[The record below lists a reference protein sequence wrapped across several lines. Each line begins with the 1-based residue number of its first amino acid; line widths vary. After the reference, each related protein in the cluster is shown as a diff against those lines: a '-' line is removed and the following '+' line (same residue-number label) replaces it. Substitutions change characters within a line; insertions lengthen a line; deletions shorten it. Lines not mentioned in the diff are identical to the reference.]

1 MFSSFFIKNPV
12 FSAVASIII
21 VLAGIASMIN
31 LPIEQYPRVIPPQII
46 VSTSYSGASADTLAK
61 TVAAPLEEQINGAK
75 NMLYMNSVS
84 EDSGRVAINVFF
96 EVGTD
101 ADSAKIDVNNRVQAA
116 LSKLPEQVQRQGVN
130 VRERSPSMLQV
141 IMLYS
146 PDNMYDTTYLSNY
159 ALMNIVDDLK
169 RINGVGDA
177 TIFGQKDYAIR
188 VWIDPLKLSKYSLTT
203 SDVANAIKEQNNQYS
218 AGKIAQEP
226 IKDKQMFTYTIQT
239 PQRLSDP
246 SQFSE
251 IIIRANKDGSSLKLK
266 DVATIEL
273 GSSSYEVSTKLND
286 APAMPIAIFLQS
298 GANALDT
305 AKAVEKVLENSK
317 KYFPAGLEYKIPY
330 DSTAFVEISIK
341 EVAKTFIE
349 AILLVIAI
357 IFLFLQNWRATLIP
371 ILAVPVS
378 IIGAFAG
385 MYMLGFSIN
394 LLTLFGLVLAIGIVV
409 DDAIIVIENVERHI
423 SEGMNPKEAS
433 FQAMKEVSSALIA
446 IILVLSAVFIPVAFM
461 GGLTGEMYRQ
471 FAITIVISI
480 IISGFVALTLTP
492 SLCAT
497 ILKKEHKEAKG
508 FFKWFNNFFDK
519 ATRGYSA
526 LVKKTI
532 RFSFI
537 SILLFGGLIF
547 VSYDMFKAMKTG
559 LVPQED
565 QGTIFLFSYNP
576 AGASLSRTETLAS
589 ELNKIILADKNVKD
603 VISLAGLDLTTSSQ
617 RTHAAATIIKLNS
630 WDERTQP
637 DQHAN
642 AILNRLKGQVMRTSD
657 GFSFGVLPPP
667 IMGMS
672 LAGGFEMYVQDRSG
686 GNIVELGNYVNQ
698 IIQKASQRPE
708 LTGVRT
714 TLNAN
719 IPQYKMSVDIQK
731 AKAKG
736 VNVAE
741 IYTTLNATLGSYYV
755 NDFTLYGRTYKVN
768 LQAEDKYRKDVED
781 LKYIFVKGANNELI
795 PIDSLVT
802 INKVVGADL
811 IERFNLFQAAKIS
824 GQPANGYS
832 SGDSLKAIEEVANEV
847 LPQGYT
853 ISWIGTAYQEKQIS
867 SSSAQAFIFGL
878 VLLFLILAAQ
888 YGRWLLPVS
897 VVLAVPFAIFGAI
910 VATQLRGLENDIYF
924 QIGLLVLA
932 GLAAKNAILIVE
944 FALQKQ
950 KEGMPLVEAA
960 LEAAK
965 IRLRPIIMTSMAFT
979 LGVIPLAISS
989 GAGAASRHAIGTG
1002 VIGGMLA
1009 ATFIAIIFIPLF
1021 YILVS
1026 RLSPEKKEEKENIKE
1041 EI

>member
-12 FSAVASIII
+12 FSAVVSIII
-21 VLAGIASMIN
+21 VIAGLASMIN

-46 VSTSYSGASADTLAK
+46 VSASYPGASADTLAK

-84 EDSGRVAINVFF
+84 EDSGKVAINVFF
-96 EVGTD
+96 EVGTNPD
-101 ADSAKIDVNNRVQAA
+101 DAKIDVNNRVQAA

-146 PDNMYDTTYLSNY
+146 PDNTHNITYLSNY

-177 TIFGQKDYAIR
+177 TIFGAKDYAIR
-188 VWIDPLKLSKYSLTT
+188 VWIDPLKLSKYKLTT
-203 SDVANAIKEQNNQYS
+203 TDIINVIKEQNNQYS

-226 IKDKQMFTYTIQT
+226 IADKQMFTYTIQT

-246 SQFSE
+246 LEFSE
-251 IIIRANKDGSSLKLK
+251 IIIRANEDGSSLKLK
-266 DVATIEL
+266 DVANIEL
-273 GSSSYEVSTKLND
+273 GSSSYDMVTKLNN
-286 APAMPIAIFLQS
+286 APAIPVGIFLQS
-298 GANALDT
+298 GANALET
-305 AKAVEKVLENSK
+305 AKAVKKSLENSTK
-317 KYFPAGLEYKIPY
+317 NFPAGLEYKIPY
-330 DSTAFVEISIK
+330 DSTDFVEISIK
-341 EVAKTFIE
+341 EVAKTFVE
-349 AILLVIAI
+349 AIILVILI

-385 MYMLGFSIN
+385 MYALGFSIN

-409 DDAIIVIENVERHI
+409 DDAIIVIENVERHM
-423 SEGMNPKEAS
+423 SEGMTPKEAS

-497 ILKKEHKEAKG
+497 ILKDNHKKPQG
-508 FFKWFNNFFDK
+508 FFKWFNNMFDK
-519 ATRGYSA
+519 ATNGYSY

-532 RFSFI
+532 RFSLI

-547 VSYDMFKAMKTG
+547 ISYDMFKAMKTG

-565 QGTIFLFSYNP
+565 QGTIFMFSYNP
-576 AGASLSRTETLAS
+576 PGSSLSRTEDFTN
-589 ELNKIILADKNVKD
+589 ELNKIIFKD
-603 VISLAGLDLTTSSQ
+603 PNIKDIITLTGLDLTTSSQ
-617 RTHAAATIIKLNS
+617 RTHAATTIVKLNP
-630 WDERTQP
+630 WDDRTAP
-637 DQHAN
+637 DQHAS
-642 AILNRLKGQVMRTSD
+642 AILKRLNAQSMGTSD
-657 GFSFGVLPPP
+657 GFTFGVLPPA

-672 LAGGFEMYVQDRSG
+672 IAGGFEMYVQNRSG
-686 GNIVELGNYVNQ
+686 ASINELGTYVNQ
-698 IIQKASQRPE
+698 IIQKAATRPE
-708 LTGVRT
+708 LMGVRT

-736 VNVAE
+736 VNVAD
-741 IYTTLNATLGSYYV
+741 IYSTLNATLGSYYV
-755 NDFTLYGRTYKVN
+755 NDFSLYGRTYKVN
-768 LQAEDKYRKDVED
+768 LQALSEYRKDVED
-781 LKYIFVKGANNELI
+781 LKFIFVKGNNEELI
-795 PIDSLVT
+795 PIDSLVK
-802 INKVVGADL
+802 IDKVVGADL
-811 IERFNLFQAAKIS
+811 VERFNLFQAAKIS
-824 GQPANGYS
+824 GQPGAGYS
-832 SGDSLKAIEEVANEV
+832 SGDALNAIEEVANEI
-847 LPQGYT
+847 LPEGYT
-853 ISWIGTAYQEKQIS
+853 ISWVGTAYQEKQIS
-867 SSSAQAFIFGL
+867 SSSAQAFIFGI

-888 YGRWLLPVS
+888 YGRWLLPIS

-950 KEGMPLVEAA
+950 KEGMELVDAA

-965 IRLRPIIMTSMAFT
+965 IRLRPIIMTSLAFT

-989 GAGAASRHAIGTG
+989 GAGAASRHSIGTG

-1009 ATFIAIIFIPLF
+1009 ATFIAIVFIPLF
-1021 YILVS
+1021 YVLVS
-1026 RLSPEKKEEKENIKE
+1026 KISPEKKEEKEE
-1041 EI
+1041 S

>member
-853 ISWIGTAYQEKQIS
+853 ISWVGTAYQEKQIS

>member
-12 FSAVASIII
+12 FSAVVSIII
-21 VLAGIASMIN
+21 VLAGIVSMIN

-46 VSTSYSGASADTLAK
+46 VSTSYPGASADTLAK

-84 EDSGRVAINVFF
+84 EDSGRVGINVFF

-146 PDNMYDTTYLSNY
+146 PDNMFDTTYLSNY

-203 SDVANAIKEQNNQYS
+203 NDIANAIKEQNNQYS

-226 IKDKQMFTYTIQT
+226 IKEKQMFTYTIQT

-246 SQFSE
+246 LEFGE

-266 DVATIEL
+266 DVSTVEL
-273 GSSSYEVSTKLND
+273 GSSSYEVSPKLNN
-286 APAMPIAIFLQS
+286 APAIPIGIFLQS

-305 AKAVEKVLENSK
+305 AKAVEKVLETSK

-330 DSTAFVEISIK
+330 DSTEFVEISIK
-341 EVAKTFIE
+341 EVAITFAE
-349 AILLVIAI
+349 AILLVILI
-357 IFLFLQNWRATLIP
+357 IYLFLQNWRATLIP
-371 ILAVPVS
+371 ILAVPIS

-409 DDAIIVIENVERHI
+409 DDAIIVIENVERHMK
-423 SEGMNPKEAS
+423 EGMKPREAS

-480 IISGFVALTLTP
+480 VISGFVALTLTP
-492 SLCAT
+492 SLCAS
-497 ILKKEHKEAKG
+497 ILKDNHKEPRG

-526 LVKKTI
+526 LVKKSI
-532 RFSFI
+532 KFSFF

-547 VSYDMFKAMKTG
+547 VSYDMFKSMKTG

-576 AGASLSRTETLAS
+576 PGASLSRTEALTD
-589 ELNKIILADKNVKD
+589 EINKIVLANENVKD
-603 VISLAGLDLTTSSQ
+603 VITLAGLDFATFSQ
-617 RTHAAATIIKLNS
+617 RTHAAATIVKLNS
-630 WDERTQP
+630 WDDRKMPE
-637 DQHAN
+637 QHAE
-642 AILNRLKGQVMRTSD
+642 AILQKFKGQVMGTSD

-672 LAGGFEMYVQDRSG
+672 ISGGFEMYVQDRSG
-686 GNIVELGNYVNQ
+686 GNINDLGSYVNK
-698 IIQKASQRPE
+698 IIEKASSRPE
-708 LTGVRT
+708 LMAVRT

-719 IPQYKMSVDIQK
+719 IPQFKMDVDIEK

-741 IYTTLNATLGSYYV
+741 IYSTLNATLGSYYV
-755 NDFTLYGRTYKVN
+755 NDFSLYGRTYKVN
-768 LQAEDKYRKDVED
+768 LQAEDKYRKDIDD
-781 LKYIFVKGANNELI
+781 LKYIFVKGSNEELI
-795 PIDSLVT
+795 PIDSL
-802 INKVVGADL
+802 ISIKKVVGADL
-811 IERFNLFQAAKIS
+811 VERFNLFQAAKVS
-824 GQPANGYS
+824 GQPAPGYS
-832 SGDSLKAIEEVANEV
+832 SGDALTAIEEVATEI

-853 ISWIGTAYQEKQIS
+853 ISWVGTAYQEKQIS
-867 SSSAQAFIFGL
+867 NSSAQAFIFGMI
-878 VLLFLILAAQ
+878 LLFLILAAQ

-897 VVLAVPFAIFGAI
+897 VILAVPFAIFGAI

-960 LEAAK
+960 IEAAK
-965 IRLRPIIMTSMAFT
+965 IRLRPIIMTSLAFT

-989 GAGAASRHAIGTG
+989 GAGAASRHSLGTG

-1009 ATFIAIIFIPLF
+1009 ATFIAVVFIPLF
-1021 YILVS
+1021 YVLIS
-1026 RLSPEKKEEKENIKE
+1026 KLSPEKYEEKKEEEN
-1041 EI
+1041 

>member
-12 FSAVASIII
+12 FSAVVSIII
-21 VLAGIASMIN
+21 VLAGLAAMMN

-46 VSTSYSGASADTLAK
+46 VSTNYPGASADTLAK

-84 EDSGRVAINVFF
+84 EDSGKVAINVFF

-130 VRERSPSMLQV
+130 VREISPSMLQV

-146 PDNMYDTTYLSNY
+146 PENTHDITYLSNY

-177 TIFGQKDYAIR
+177 TIFGAKDYAIR
-188 VWIDPLKLSKYSLTT
+188 IWIDPLKLSKYKLTT
-203 SDVANAIKEQNNQYS
+203 SDVISVIKEQNNQYS

-226 IKDKQMFTYTIQT
+226 IKEKQMFTYTIQT
-239 PQRLSDP
+239 PERLSDP
-246 SQFSE
+246 LQFSE
-251 IIIRANKDGSSLKLK
+251 IIIKANEDGSSLKLK
-266 DVATIEL
+266 DVANIEL
-273 GSSSYEVSTKLND
+273 GSSSYDMVTKLND
-286 APAMPIAIFLQS
+286 APAIPVAIFLQS
-298 GANALDT
+298 GANALET
-305 AKAVEKVLENSK
+305 ARAVEKVLLESK
-317 KYFPAGLEYKIPY
+317 KNFPAGLEYKIPY
-330 DSTAFVEISIK
+330 DSTTFVEISIK

-349 AILLVIAI
+349 AIALVILI

-385 MYMLGFSIN
+385 MYALGFSIN

-409 DDAIIVIENVERHI
+409 DDAIIVIENVERHM
-423 SEGMNPKEAS
+423 SEGMTPKQAS
-433 FQAMKEVSSALIA
+433 FTAMKEVSSALIA
-446 IILVLSAVFIPVAFM
+446 IVLVLSAVFIPVAFM

-480 IISGFVALTLTP
+480 VISGFVALTLTP

-497 ILKKEHKEAKG
+497 ILKDNHTKPQG
-508 FFKWFNNFFDK
+508 FFKWFNTFFDK
-519 ATRGYSA
+519 ATNGYSF

-532 RFSFI
+532 RFSLI

-547 VSYDMFKAMKTG
+547 ISYDMFKSMKTG

-565 QGTIFLFSYNP
+565 QGTIFMFSYNP
-576 AGASLSRTETLAS
+576 PGASLSRTEAFTS
-589 ELNKIILADKNVKD
+589 ELNKLISTDKNIKD
-603 VISLAGLDLTTSSQ
+603 IITLAGLDLTTSSQ
-617 RTHAAATIIKLNS
+617 RTHAAATIVKLNH
-630 WDERTQP
+630 WDDRTAP
-637 DQHAN
+637 EQHAS
-642 AILNRLKGQVMRTSD
+642 AILARLNAQAMKTSD
-657 GFSFGVLPPP
+657 GFTIGVLPPP

-672 LAGGFEMYVQDRSG
+672 IAGGFEMYVQNRSG
-686 GNIVELGNYVNQ
+686 GSINELGTYVNQ
-698 IIQKASQRPE
+698 IIQKAATRPE
-708 LTGVRT
+708 LMGVRT

-719 IPQYKMSVDIQK
+719 IPQYKMNVDIQK

-736 VNVAE
+736 VNVAD
-741 IYTTLNATLGSYYV
+741 IYATLNATLGSYYV
-755 NDFTLYGRTYKVN
+755 NDFSLYGRTYKVN
-768 LQAEDKYRKDVED
+768 LQAESQYRKDVED
-781 LKYIFVKGANNELI
+781 LKFIFVKGNNEELI
-795 PIDSLVT
+795 PINSLVK
-802 INKVVGADL
+802 IDKVVGADL
-811 IERFNLFQAAKIS
+811 IERFNLFQAAKVS
-824 GQPANGYS
+824 GQPGVGYS
-832 SGDSLKAIEEVANEV
+832 SGDALKAIEEVSKEI
-847 LPQGYT
+847 LPEGYT
-853 ISWIGTAYQEKQIS
+853 ISWVGTAYQEKQIS
-867 SSSAQAFIFGL
+867 SSSSQAMIFGL

-888 YGRWLLPVS
+888 YGRWLLPIS

-910 VATQLRGLENDIYF
+910 VATTLRGLENDIYF

-950 KEGMPLVEAA
+950 KEGMALVDAA

-965 IRLRPIIMTSMAFT
+965 IRLRPIIMTSLAFT
-979 LGVIPLAISS
+979 LGVIPLVISS
-989 GAGAASRHAIGTG
+989 GAGAASRHSIGTG
-1002 VIGGMLA
+1002 VVGGMLA

-1026 RLSPEKKEEKENIKE
+1026 KISPEKKQTKE
-1041 EI
+1041 EEI

>member
-12 FSAVASIII
+12 FSAVVSIII
-21 VLAGIASMIN
+21 VIAGLASMIN

-46 VSTSYSGASADTLAK
+46 VSASYPGASADTLAK

-84 EDSGRVAINVFF
+84 EDSGKVAINVFF
-96 EVGTD
+96 EVGTNPD
-101 ADSAKIDVNNRVQAA
+101 DAKIDVNNRVQAA

-146 PDNMYDTTYLSNY
+146 PDNTHNITYLSNY

-177 TIFGQKDYAIR
+177 TIFGAKDYAIR
-188 VWIDPLKLSKYSLTT
+188 VWIDPLKLSKYKLTT
-203 SDVANAIKEQNNQYS
+203 TDIINVIKEQNNQYS

-226 IKDKQMFTYTIQT
+226 IADKQMFTYTIQT

-246 SQFSE
+246 LEFSE
-251 IIIRANKDGSSLKLK
+251 IIIRANEDGSSLKLK
-266 DVATIEL
+266 DVANIEL
-273 GSSSYEVSTKLND
+273 GSSSYDMVTKLNN
-286 APAMPIAIFLQS
+286 APAIPVGIFLQS
-298 GANALDT
+298 GANALET
-305 AKAVEKVLENSK
+305 AKAVKKSLENSTK
-317 KYFPAGLEYKIPY
+317 NFPAGLEYKIPY
-330 DSTAFVEISIK
+330 DSTDFVEISIK

-349 AILLVIAI
+349 AIVLVILI

-385 MYMLGFSIN
+385 MYALGFSIN

-409 DDAIIVIENVERHI
+409 DDAIIVIENVERHM
-423 SEGMNPKEAS
+423 SEGMTPKEAS

-497 ILKKEHKEAKG
+497 ILKDNHKKPQG
-508 FFKWFNNFFDK
+508 FFKWFNNMFDK
-519 ATRGYSA
+519 ATNGYSY

-532 RFSFI
+532 RFSLI

-547 VSYDMFKAMKTG
+547 ISYDMFKAMKTG

-565 QGTIFLFSYNP
+565 QGTIFMFSYNP
-576 AGASLSRTETLAS
+576 PGSSLSRTEDFTN
-589 ELNKIILADKNVKD
+589 ELNKIIFKD
-603 VISLAGLDLTTSSQ
+603 PNIKDIITLTGLDLTTSSQ
-617 RTHAAATIIKLNS
+617 RTHAATTIVKLNP
-630 WDERTQP
+630 WDDRTAP
-637 DQHAN
+637 DQHAS
-642 AILNRLKGQVMRTSD
+642 AILKRLNTQSMGTSD
-657 GFSFGVLPPP
+657 GFTFGVLPPP

-672 LAGGFEMYVQDRSG
+672 IAGGFEMYVQNRSG
-686 GNIVELGNYVNQ
+686 ASINELGTYVNQ
-698 IIQKASQRPE
+698 IIQKAATRPE
-708 LTGVRT
+708 LMGVRT

-719 IPQYKMSVDIQK
+719 IPQYKMSVNIQK

-736 VNVAE
+736 VNVAD
-741 IYTTLNATLGSYYV
+741 IYSTLNATLGSYYV
-755 NDFTLYGRTYKVN
+755 NDFSLYGRTYKVN
-768 LQAEDKYRKDVED
+768 LQALSEYRKDVED
-781 LKYIFVKGANNELI
+781 LKFIFVKGNNEELI
-795 PIDSLVT
+795 PIDSLVK
-802 INKVVGADL
+802 IDKVVGADL
-811 IERFNLFQAAKIS
+811 VERFNLFQAAKIS
-824 GQPANGYS
+824 GQPGTGYS
-832 SGDSLKAIEEVANEV
+832 SGDALNAIEEVANEI
-847 LPQGYT
+847 LPEGYT
-853 ISWIGTAYQEKQIS
+853 ISWVGTAYQEKQIS
-867 SSSAQAFIFGL
+867 SSSAQAFIFGI

-888 YGRWLLPVS
+888 YGRWLLPIS

-950 KEGMPLVEAA
+950 KEGMKLVEAA

-965 IRLRPIIMTSMAFT
+965 IRLRPIIMTSLAFT

-989 GAGAASRHAIGTG
+989 GAGAASRHSIGTG

-1009 ATFIAIIFIPLF
+1009 ATFIAIVFIPLF
-1021 YILVS
+1021 YVLVS
-1026 RLSPEKKEEKENIKE
+1026 KISPEKKEEKEE
-1041 EI
+1041 S

>member
-12 FSAVASIII
+12 FSAVVSIII
-21 VLAGIASMIN
+21 VIAGLASMIN

-46 VSTSYSGASADTLAK
+46 VSASYPGASADTLAK

-84 EDSGRVAINVFF
+84 EDSGKVAINVFF
-96 EVGTD
+96 EVGTNPD
-101 ADSAKIDVNNRVQAA
+101 DAKIDVNNRVQAA

-146 PDNMYDTTYLSNY
+146 PDNTHNITYLSNY

-177 TIFGQKDYAIR
+177 TIFGAKDYAIR
-188 VWIDPLKLSKYSLTT
+188 VWIDPLKLSKYKLTT
-203 SDVANAIKEQNNQYS
+203 TDIINVIKEQNNQYS

-226 IKDKQMFTYTIQT
+226 IADKQMFTDTNQT

-246 SQFSE
+246 LEFSE
-251 IIIRANKDGSSLKLK
+251 IIIRANEDGSSLKLK
-266 DVATIEL
+266 DVANIEL
-273 GSSSYEVSTKLND
+273 GSSSYDMVTKLNN
-286 APAMPIAIFLQS
+286 APAIPVGIFLQS
-298 GANALDT
+298 GANALET
-305 AKAVEKVLENSK
+305 AKAVKKSLENSTK
-317 KYFPAGLEYKIPY
+317 NFPAGLEYKIPY
-330 DSTAFVEISIK
+330 DSTDFVEISIK

-349 AILLVIAI
+349 AIILVILI

-385 MYMLGFSIN
+385 MYALGFSIN

-409 DDAIIVIENVERHI
+409 DDAIIVIENVERHM
-423 SEGMNPKEAS
+423 SEGMTPKEAS

-497 ILKKEHKEAKG
+497 ILKDNHKKPQG
-508 FFKWFNNFFDK
+508 FFKWFNNMFDK
-519 ATRGYSA
+519 ATNGYSY

-532 RFSFI
+532 RFSLI

-547 VSYDMFKAMKTG
+547 ISYDMFKAMKTG

-565 QGTIFLFSYNP
+565 QGTIFMFSYNP
-576 AGASLSRTETLAS
+576 PGSSLSRTEDFTN
-589 ELNKIILADKNVKD
+589 ELNKIIFKD
-603 VISLAGLDLTTSSQ
+603 PNIKDIITLTGLDLTTSSQ
-617 RTHAAATIIKLNS
+617 RTHAATTIVKLNS
-630 WDERTQP
+630 WDDRTAP
-637 DQHAN
+637 EQHAS
-642 AILNRLKGQVMRTSD
+642 AILKRLNAQSMGTSD
-657 GFSFGVLPPP
+657 GFTFGVLPPA

-672 LAGGFEMYVQDRSG
+672 IAGGFEMYVQNRSG
-686 GNIVELGNYVNQ
+686 ASINELGTYVNQ
-698 IIQKASQRPE
+698 IIQKAATRPE
-708 LTGVRT
+708 LMGVRT

-736 VNVAE
+736 VNVAD
-741 IYTTLNATLGSYYV
+741 IYSTLNATLGSYYV
-755 NDFTLYGRTYKVN
+755 NDFSLYGRTYKVN
-768 LQAEDKYRKDVED
+768 LQALSEYRKDVED
-781 LKYIFVKGANNELI
+781 LKFIFVKGNNEELI
-795 PIDSLVT
+795 PIDSLVK
-802 INKVVGADL
+802 IDKVVGADL
-811 IERFNLFQAAKIS
+811 VERFNLFQAAKIS
-824 GQPANGYS
+824 GQPGAGYS
-832 SGDSLKAIEEVANEV
+832 SGDALNAIEEVANEI
-847 LPQGYT
+847 LPEGYT
-853 ISWIGTAYQEKQIS
+853 ISWVGTAYQEKQIS
-867 SSSAQAFIFGL
+867 SSSTQAFIFGI

-888 YGRWLLPVS
+888 YGRWLLPIS

-950 KEGMPLVEAA
+950 KEGMELVDAA

-965 IRLRPIIMTSMAFT
+965 IRLRPIIMTSLAFT

-989 GAGAASRHAIGTG
+989 GAGAASRHSIGTG

-1009 ATFIAIIFIPLF
+1009 ATFIAIVFIPLF
-1021 YILVS
+1021 YVLVS
-1026 RLSPEKKEEKENIKE
+1026 KISPEKKEEKEE
-1041 EI
+1041 S